1 MMVLLAAIWLVRF
14 NSDLLIRI
22 VMLVTGRIAGLAPV
36 TRTSMAYPMSTKF
49 RTGMAVAMFAIV
61 TFVVVYMSI
70 FKDVLIQN
78 FGQVDA
84 QSGHWQIVAGSP
96 DFNFN
101 STDRT
106 AFRTDVATLVQTDST
121 TAAEVRG
128 VGWENLSG
136 TIIRGVKPDG
146 SVNEIS
152 TRGFGLH
159 VVDDGYL
166 SATGYSIWPRA
177 AGYSSDRPV
186 WNAVRAHPGSGLHV
200 VADGDLSATG
210 YSIWPRAAGSPSD
223 RAVWNAVRDH
233 PDYAVLDTKSLDSAD
248 GSPPVV
254 TGISPSAAT
263 FRPFQ
268 VEIGAGEKGGAGGPL
283 WGTVIGCRSCPI
295 LGGLIVR
302 CRR

>member
-1 MMVLLAAIWLVRF
+1 MTSAAVLAANRANAARSTGPRTRAGKQRSARNALRHGLNQPVLADPELAAEAA
-14 NSDLLIRI
+14 DLA
-22 VMLVTGRIAGLAPV
+22 GRIAGLAPV

-136 TIIRGVKPDG
+136 TIIRGVKPPWWPIH
-146 SVNEIS
+146 VRIS
-152 TRGFGLH
+152 
-159 VVDDGYL
+159 
-166 SATGYSIWPRA
+166 
-177 AGYSSDRPV
+177 
-186 WNAVRAHPGSGLHV
+186 
-200 VADGDLSATG
+200 
-210 YSIWPRAAGSPSD
+210 
-223 RAVWNAVRDH
+223 
-233 PDYAVLDTKSLDSAD
+233 
-248 GSPPVV
+248 
-254 TGISPSAAT
+254 
-263 FRPFQ
+263 
-268 VEIGAGEKGGAGGPL
+268 GG
-283 WGTVIGCRSCPI
+283 
-295 LGGLIVR
+295 
-302 CRR
+302 

>member
-1 MMVLLAAIWLVRF
+1 MCRLSASYLVMINGDR
-14 NSDLLIRI
+14 LIRFG
-22 VMLVTGRIAGLAPV
+22 MLVTGRIAGLAPV

-101 STDRT
+101 START
-106 AFRTDVATLVQTDST
+106 PFRTDGATLVQTDST

-152 TRGFGLH
+152 TRRLGLQC
-159 VVDDGYL
+159 VADGYL
-166 SATGYSIWPRA
+166 SATGYSIW
-177 AGYSSDRPV
+177 
-186 WNAVRAHPGSGLHV
+186 
-200 VADGDLSATG
+200 
-210 YSIWPRAAGSPSD
+210 
-223 RAVWNAVRDH
+223 
-233 PDYAVLDTKSLDSAD
+233 
-248 GSPPVV
+248 
-254 TGISPSAAT
+254 
-263 FRPFQ
+263 
-268 VEIGAGEKGGAGGPL
+268 
-283 WGTVIGCRSCPI
+283 
-295 LGGLIVR
+295 
-302 CRR
+302 